1 MKWKEFEPLLG
12 KVITERLNAFLDEK
26 ELEIKKKEED
36 TKREQKRKKSDIYK
50 LSSSV
55 DYKDYDLFG
64 TLLHHIRE
72 KQYVNLVTGEITI
85 KKIVLK

>member
-1 MKWKEFEPLLG
+1 MKWSEVEEKIG
-12 KVITERLNAFLDEK
+12 KIVTERLNVFLDEK
-26 ELEIKKKEED
+26 EKELEKQINEKCKKKKSTD
-36 TKREQKRKKSDIYK
+36 TYK
-50 LSSSV
+50 LFSSV